1 METIILTI
9 LTISLG
15 LVPLQAE
22 TESPFRLAT
31 HDLPVLHASSSRLI
45 ATEQEVEGFFDS
57 YIERYTKK
65 DTEGFLWLFS
75 LNAIQNQTDG
85 LPAIREIYNNFF
97 SQARTIRC
105 HFENRRVEIYE
116 NAVEVRARYEIEQ
129 ILKLN
134 GEKKILKGQI
144 RWVLIKEDGILK
156 ILSIDYKHE
165 KTH

>member
-1 METIILTI
+1 METIILVI

-15 LVPLQAE
+15 LFPLQAKADA
-22 TESPFRLAT
+22 PYRLAA
-31 HDLPVLHASSSRLI
+31 HDLPIPQTSPSRLI
-45 ATEQEVEGFFDS
+45 ATEQEVNEFFDS
-57 YIERYTKK
+57 YIERYTRK
-65 DTEGFLWLFS
+65 DTGGFLWLFS
-75 LNAIQNQTDG
+75 SNAIQNQTDR

-97 SQARTIRC
+97 GQARTLHCR
-105 HFENRRVEIYE
+105 FEDRKVEIYE
-116 NAVEVRARYEIEQ
+116 NAVEVKARYEIEQ

-144 RWVLIKEDGILK
+144 RWVLTKEGGILR